1 MISYPLFRNLIPNK
15 IIRSHCEIK
24 EDKRDREDE
33 MMDSLDKRK
42 KILMLL
48 ILRRSRRRRQ
58 EERRKPVRK
67 KEEVVGQGDFYKK
80 TRIG

>member
-1 MISYPLFRNLIPNK
+1 
-15 IIRSHCEIK
+15 
-24 EDKRDREDE
+24 

-58 EERRKPVRK
+58 EEQRKPVRRK
-67 KEEVVGQGDFYKK
+67 SRWRVRKIFTRRQELGEYNRLFKELKLSDREYFF
-80 TRIG
+80 R